1 MSIKETIT
9 QTDASTNEIK
19 RVEQTCKNY
28 MRPSIEI
35 LSVQEMTRFNN
46 GGNSD
51 SMAFE
56 S

>member
-1 MSIKETIT
+1 MQAE
-9 QTDASTNEIK
+9 ASVDQAKTF
-19 RVEQTCKNY
+19 EQGIKNY
-28 MRPSIEI
+28 VRPSIEI

-46 GGNSD
+46 GSNSD